1 MKQFSHPW
9 SRNKQCFEFVILN
22 ELNAKYTRN
31 IREIYALLK
40 YVKYMKSLSAS
51 NEELILH
58 YFAKWR
64 DVNMLGGVRLS
75 LSLQIFL
82 FSNWIFLHKHSRFTG
97 EQGKE
102 EAISVTPLYP
112 FQPLQRNLNTSRV
125 ITAENSL
132 CTQLALELELGT
144 FGFRPQIA
152 NH

>member
-58 YFAKWR
+58 YFAK
-64 DVNMLGGVRLS
+64 
-75 LSLQIFL
+75 
-82 FSNWIFLHKHSRFTG
+82 
-97 EQGKE
+97 
-102 EAISVTPLYP
+102 
-112 FQPLQRNLNTSRV
+112 
-125 ITAENSL
+125 
-132 CTQLALELELGT
+132 
-144 FGFRPQIA
+144 
-152 NH
+152 